1 MTKAPKHL
9 SLITTKTQTC
19 REDGY
24 VHNASPRVSGRL
36 LQSFPMEALC
46 FFDINGFNFLREAYF
61 RMGFCQPDQRLELSR
76 ICRNHSPATPN
87 LPHVHICLKR
97 RQAWTY
103 LSKSHYCP
111 NLQAFI
117 PVCYPWLSATA
128 ESHMLQTWLKKKS
141 SQHLKK

>member
-19 REDGY
+19 CEDGY

-103 LSKSHYCP
+103 LSKSRYCP

-117 PVCYPWLSATA
+117 PCLLSLTISSCGKPQA
-128 ESHMLQTWLKKKS
+128 SNMIKKES